1 MNNEVNN
8 NVNDELNVKSN
19 NNSKIIII
27 ILVVLLICALGFI
40 CYDKFI
46 NKEKPPVPTPSP
58 SPTIEPT
65 NNEEEQDDLEEWMT
79 YLLNQNI
86 KSVSL
91 NDDIKHKDLT
101 VDDLRLFLQEFNSHK
116 HTIKKIYSGTGDSLS
131 IQVTYFKDGKE
142 YIVRFMPLES
152 NVIHV
157 IFDSTDK
164 TDLDLINLLDKVM
177 NESAKATDGLG
188 IIYEFTC
195 LDDVKYSVFESAFE

>member
-58 SPTIEPT
+58 SPTIEPI
-65 NNEEEQDDLEEWMT
+65 NNEEEDDLEEWMT

-116 HTIKKIYSGTGDSLS
+116 HTIKKIYAGTGDSLN
-131 IQVTYFKDGKE
+131 IQVTSLKDGKE
-142 YIVRFMPLES
+142 YIVRFMSLGSKEID
-152 NVIHV
+152 VICD
-157 IFDSTDK
+157 FTDK

-177 NESAKATDGLG
+177 NESEKATDGLG

-195 LDDVKYSVFESAFE
+195 LDDVKYSVFESAFK